1 MAIWSCRFDSGL
13 RHQLNEGR
21 AMLEPYFAIVVF
33 IAIGILFGI
42 IPLVLGGLLGPRH
55 PYSEKTAPYECG
67 FPAEESTRKP
77 FDVRF
82 YLIAILFIVFDVE
95 TALLFPWAVAFRSL
109 TFVGALS
116 MLMFL
121 ALLTV
126 GYVYEWA
133 SGSLDWE

>member
-1 MAIWSCRFDSGL
+1 LPDYLPILIFLIFSIC
-13 RHQLNEGR
+13 
-21 AMLEPYFAIVVF
+21 VV
-33 IAIGILFGI
+33 LFLFLLG
-42 IPLVLGGLLGPRH
+42 LVLSPFD
-55 PYSEKTAPYECG
+55 PSAAKVAPYECG